1 MPRNIANVVHD
12 LTPPIEAINEALD
25 TLLEMVK
32 LDHSRVDKEFS
43 DAVFAVDGMVQLM
56 RAYVNELGVEAKT
69 LGLSK
74 ESVYA

>member
-1 MPRNIANVVHD
+1 MSRNIANVVHD

-32 LDHSRVDKEFS
+32 IDSSRVDKEFS

-56 RAYVNELGVEAKT
+56 RTYLKELNVEAKNI
-69 LGLSK
+69 GLSK
-74 ESVYA
+74 ESAYA

>member
-25 TLLEMVK
+25 TLIEMLE
-32 LDHSRVDKEFS
+32 LDHSKVNQEFS
-43 DAVFAVDGMVQLM
+43 DAIFAIDGMVQLM
-56 RAYVNELGVEAKT
+56 RAYVKELSVEVKT

-74 ESVYA
+74 ETNYA

>member
-32 LDHSRVDKEFS
+32 IDSSRVDKEFS

-56 RAYVNELGVEAKT
+56 RTYLKELNVEAKSI
-69 LGLSK
+69 GLSK
-74 ESVYA
+74 EYAYA

>member
-32 LDHSRVDKEFS
+32 IDSSRVDKEFS
-43 DAVFAVDGMVQLM
+43 DAVLAVDGMVQLM
-56 RAYVNELGVEAKT
+56 RAYVKELGVEAKA

-74 ESVYA
+74 EPVYA

>member
-32 LDHSRVDKEFS
+32 IDSSRVDKEFS

-56 RAYVNELGVEAKT
+56 RTYLKELNVEAKT
-69 LGLSK
+69 IGLSK
-74 ESVYA
+74 ESAYA